1 MGGEGIPYGR
11 GGGIRH
17 EAPSVWASGNT
28 RRADVARPTDTR
40 RASEQVAPIVFRF
53 PRIRLRA
60 RRSTPHESV
69 PSPAACTL
77 GACPVGLQAT
87 VLCLACPAHDAQRL
101 RALGLFEGARVGV
114 VDTRSGMVLDVR
126 GARLALGRD
135 IAAAI
140 TVRPVAP

>member
-1 MGGEGIPYGR
+1 MRQRATPVGP
-11 GGGIRH
+11 
-17 EAPSVWASGNT
+17 SGNT
-28 RRADVARPTDTR
+28 RRGDVARLTDTR
-40 RASEQVAPIVFRF
+40 KAREQVAPIVFRF

-60 RRSTPHESV
+60 PKSAAN
-69 PSPAACTL
+69 PSAAASAACTL

-114 VDTRSGMVLDVR
+114 LDTRSGMVLDVR
-126 GARLALGRD
+126 GTRLALGRE
-135 IAAAI
+135 IAASI